1 MKRQIMVFAILFVLL
16 IWGIR
21 VINLNRDMKTDIQY
35 IEYGQEFY
43 NGPAVVR
50 TLQFLL
56 LDEAA
61 YEAKFGVDTDM
72 GDTKKALCLQFEIRN
87 ESDASITWD
96 EVFANMGDGF
106 ECKGWYSVYDPYMG
120 AGINTFSSE
129 ELAPGETEKFWLVT
143 PVSKSCFREKTWD
156 ELSDMEF
163 EYVLSMYPDAVRI
176 HLPKPQTES
185 MQMEGVK
192 PEQGQKGGAA

>member
-1 MKRQIMVFAILFVLL
+1 MKRQILVFLCLL
-16 IWGIR
+16 ALLLWAVR
-21 VINLNRDMKTDIQY
+21 VINLNRETEADIRY

-61 YEAKFGVDTDM
+61 YEAQFGVVTDM
-72 GDTKKALCLQFEIRN
+72 GDAKKALCLQFEIRN

-106 ECKGWYSVYDPYMG
+106 ECKGWYSVYDPYMT
-120 AGINTFSSE
+120 ANLNVFPSE
-129 ELAPGETEKFWLVT
+129 ELAPGETEEFWLVT
-143 PVSKSCFREKTWD
+143 TVSKICFRDKTW
-156 ELSDMEF
+156 EKLSDMEF

-176 HLPKPQTES
+176 RLPKPQTECT
-185 MQMEGVK
+185 QMEGMK
-192 PEQGQKGGAA
+192 PEQEQKGGAA

>member
-1 MKRQIMVFAILFVLL
+1 MKRQILVFLCLL
-16 IWGIR
+16 ALLLWAVR
-21 VINLNRDMKTDIQY
+21 VINLNRETETDIRY

-120 AGINTFSSE
+120 AGINMFSSE

-176 HLPKPQTES
+176 RLPKPQTECT
-185 MQMEGVK
+185 QMEGMK
-192 PEQGQKGGAA
+192 PEQEQKGGAA

>member
-1 MKRQIMVFAILFVLL
+1 MKRQIMVFAILFALL

-120 AGINTFSSE
+120 AGINMFSSE
-129 ELAPGETEKFWLVT
+129 ELAPGESEKFWLVT

-176 HLPKPQTES
+176 RLPKPQTECT
-185 MQMEGVK
+185 QMEGMK
-192 PEQGQKGGAA
+192 PEHEQKGGAA

>member
-1 MKRQIMVFAILFVLL
+1 MKRQIMVFAILFALL

-106 ECKGWYSVYDPYMG
+106 ECKGWYSVYDP
-120 AGINTFSSE
+120 
-129 ELAPGETEKFWLVT
+129 
-143 PVSKSCFREKTWD
+143 
-156 ELSDMEF
+156 
-163 EYVLSMYPDAVRI
+163 
-176 HLPKPQTES
+176 
-185 MQMEGVK
+185 
-192 PEQGQKGGAA
+192 

>member
-1 MKRQIMVFAILFVLL
+1 MKRQILVFLCLL
-16 IWGIR
+16 ALLLWAVR
-21 VINLNRDMKTDIQY
+21 VINLNRETEADIRY

-61 YEAKFGVDTDM
+61 YEAQFGVVTDM
-72 GDTKKALCLQFEIRN
+72 GDAKKALCLQFEIRN

-106 ECKGWYSVYDPYMG
+106 ECKGWYSVYDPYMT
-120 AGINTFSSE
+120 ANLNVFPSE
-129 ELAPGETEKFWLVT
+129 ELAPGETEEFWLVT
-143 PVSKSCFREKTWD
+143 TVSKICFRDKTW
-156 ELSDMEF
+156 EKLSDMEF

-176 HLPKPQTES
+176 RLPKPQTECT
-185 MQMEGVK
+185 QMEGMK
-192 PEQGQKGGAA
+192 PEQEQKGGTA